1 MTYRVSLTAAAL
13 ALGLAA
19 AATAASAQPYG
30 KGGNYSMAPVQR
42 PPAAQA
48 APTRDCDC
56 PMMKGD
62 QAMREQCMTM
72 MRENVPPAP
81 KGGSAG

>member
-1 MTYRVSLTAAAL
+1 MTYRISLTAAAL
-13 ALGLAA
+13 GL

-30 KGGNYSMAPVQR
+30 KGGNYSIAPVQR

-62 QAMREQCMTM
+62 EAMRAQCMTM
-72 MRENVPPAP
+72 LRENVPSAP

>member
-1 MTYRVSLTAAAL
+1 MTYRVFLTAAAL
-13 ALGLAA
+13 VLGV

-30 KGGNYSMAPVQR
+30 KGGNYSLPPVRR

-48 APTRDCDC
+48 APTPDCDC
-56 PMMKGD
+56 PMMKGG
-62 QAMREQCMTM
+62 QAMRAQCMTM
-72 MRENVPPAP
+72 MREDVPPAP

>member
-13 ALGLAA
+13 AFGL

-30 KGGNYSMAPVQR
+30 KGGNYSMAPAQR

-48 APTRDCDC
+48 APMRDCDC
-56 PMMKGD
+56 PMMKGG
-62 QAMREQCMTM
+62 QAMRAQCMTM
-72 MRENVPPAP
+72 MPENVPPAP